1 MAIAPQVFQ
10 LDDEKKAVII
20 DPDGDTEGNIWAA
33 AEACP
38 PKAIILDDD
47 RGNQMFP

>member
-10 LDDEKKAVII
+10 LDDEKKAVVI
-20 DPDGDTEGNIWAA
+20 DPDGDTEENIWAA

-38 PKAIILDDD
+38 PQAIILEDDD
-47 RGNQMFP
+47 GNQMFP